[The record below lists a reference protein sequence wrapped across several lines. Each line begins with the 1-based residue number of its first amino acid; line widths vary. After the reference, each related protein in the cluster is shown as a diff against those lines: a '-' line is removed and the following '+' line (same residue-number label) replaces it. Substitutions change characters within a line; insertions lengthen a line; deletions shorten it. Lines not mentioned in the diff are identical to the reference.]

1 MAELFFQEYENEN
14 RYRSY
19 PFSETSSMEDGNG
32 IVLPSDVFIDA
43 IIYAVNPKGMV
54 RMSKLDFSERVV
66 EISDDGGVIGIG
78 KLELGKGRVQLYDSL
93 QGSDYFGC
101 QRKTG
106 YGYAVGVIVCGPGF
120 DRELSTG
127 VVHEYDEKAALFA
140 PSAMCPIAYSGVT
153 SIDVQGEIE
162 ARLLCLKKHDPE
174 SVFLKNKVIGLLGDG
189 RIVSRTAVE
198 GKKTYLWFDVLQNYS
213 STSGLILY
221 PDDDDQTYKNG
232 KKVALSKLVIAV
244 PFESPFR
251 VSDIGNADYLV
262 TLGTAD
268 REDVCYQAN
277 KGALAAKEKIDVCPP
292 EDNPVLDC
300 SPGGGSVVPDHGSV
314 GVEHV
319 ASGVSDVGLL
329 TPDLANY
336 KNPVWIGVS
345 GDSTSHTDYPKIT
358 SNMSQESAIEE
369 IQKLHKIPVKSG
381 GSLEIAI
388 PGFLK

>member
-1 MAELFFQEYENEN
+1 MAELFFKGYENEN
-14 RYRSY
+14 RYRNY

-43 IIYAVNPKGMV
+43 IVYAVNVKGVV
-54 RMSKLDFSERVV
+54 RMSRLDFAERVV
-66 EISDDGGVIGIG
+66 EISDDSGMIGIG

-101 QRKTG
+101 QRTTG

-127 VVHEYDEKAALFA
+127 VVHEYGEKSAVFA
-140 PSAMCPIAYSGVT
+140 PSAVCPIAYSGVT
-153 SIDVQGEIE
+153 SIDVRGEIE
-162 ARLLCLKKHDPE
+162 TRLICLKKHTPE
-174 SVFLKNKVIGLLGDG
+174 SVFLKNKVLGLFGDG
-189 RIVSRTAVE
+189 RLVARTVVE
-198 GKKTYLWFDVLQNYS
+198 DKKTYLWFDVLQNYS
-213 STSGLILY
+213 STKGLDIY
-221 PDDDDQTYKNG
+221 VDKDDQTYKKD
-232 KKVALSKLVIAV
+232 KKVGLSKLVIAV
-244 PFESPFR
+244 PCESPFR

-277 KGALAAKEKIDVCPP
+277 KGAVAAKAKIDTCPP
-292 EDNPVLDC
+292 EEEPALDC
-300 SPGGGSVVPDHGSV
+300 SPEGGSDLPGSV
-314 GVEHV
+314 CVEHV
-319 ASGVSDVGLL
+319 ASGVNDVGLL

-358 SNMSQESAIEE
+358 NNMSQDAAIEE
-369 IQKLHKIPVKSG
+369 VQKLHKIPVKSG
-381 GSLEIAI
+381 GSLEVAI